1 MVGWRGPG
9 STQGPNIPNV
19 EDAEMLPPNFLYFA
33 SVLLAYMLV
42 SLGLQRSPL
51 LNGPKLFFQ
60 ALALALIALVA
71 ARQMAML

>member
-1 MVGWRGPG
+1 
-9 STQGPNIPNV
+9 
-19 EDAEMLPPNFLYFA
+19 MLPPNFLYFA